1 MCIDLGR
8 DETNKMIDELE
19 EADVIMFGEVG
30 IGNTTTASAL
40 IAALTGVNVASVC
53 GSGASTTRDGIN
65 DETVARKIAIIEEAL
80 KFHRES
86 LAAGNPIK
94 ALSAVGGAEICA
106 IVGGM
111 LESSKRDVAILVDG
125 FIVTAAAMI
134 ACMIDPMVCRL
145 LLFATT
151 STEKGQMIA
160 IEYILEIAKTISISV
175 PAKTALDML
184 DMGLR
189 LGETSGL
196 ITSTPL
202 LRSACST
209 FGLATLN
216 DVLDLDVGSKSS
228 KTK

>member
-1 MCIDLGR
+1 MSGWRTDPLSGPETSFVLQIEGSRVARKTKIFCKGNAISEKEVKMCIDLGR
-8 DETNKMIDELE
+8 EETNKMIDELE

-40 IAALTGVNVASVC
+40 IAALTGVSVNV
-53 GSGASTTRDGIN
+53 
-65 DETVARKIAIIEEAL
+65 
-80 KFHRES
+80 
-86 LAAGNPIK
+86 
-94 ALSAVGGAEICA
+94 
-106 IVGGM
+106 
-111 LESSKRDVAILVDG
+111 
-125 FIVTAAAMI
+125 

-145 LLFATT
+145 LLFATK

-196 ITSTPL
+196 ITNTPL